1 MSRRSA
7 RRRAGWGAAAL
18 VCALGLS
25 HTAALPQAVSA
36 AWTDQ
41 ELAAA
46 TIASTGVVAPTRN
59 GCSIVLGLSVTYS
72 WINPTTGAPRTG
84 YVLEILRQGV
94 VQASTT
100 VAAGAT
106 SASTSGL
113 LSTLL
118 GGVTYDVRVRAVS
131 GSWSSPAVTGTF
143 STTLAGLIT
152 GCTW

>member
-1 MSRRSA
+1 MSRRDV
-7 RRRAGWGAAAL
+7 RRRAGWGAVAL

-25 HTAALPQAVSA
+25 PTAGLPQAVSA

-41 ELAAA
+41 ELSAAS
-46 TIASTGVVAPTRN
+46 IASTGVVAPTKN

-94 VQASTT
+94 VQASIT

-131 GSWSSPAVTGTF
+131 NTWSSPAVTGTF